1 MPAHPLLLSELPCLS
16 SPQRT
21 PSPVSSP
28 YSVNGEGQGFRPL
41 DTKSPVAISLSPRR
55 LVASGAT
62 IIDRIQDNITEVI
75 SHAFYFN
82 TNRAAMADD
91 IEKYTPQA
99 SSEKAEKSEYEDVD
113 VVPIQQEAIEDAY
126 HIHLS
131 WRSWLVVF
139 ITCFAVMAQVFVVVA
154 AGSVIAFII
163 RDLGDAPIAGWI
175 IQGPLLIQSV
185 LSPIVGR
192 LSDVLDRK
200 YLAAIPPLIAFVGA
214 VVSATAKSMSVLIGG
229 GVLIGTTL
237 STISIVQAIP
247 SEILPLKFRALAN
260 GFAFVGGAV
269 GGLIGALGAGAVTNI
284 SASGWR
290 YIFWIQAAFHGATS
304 LGLLLFY
311 FPPKKQRQ
319 APRMSIKEYI
329 WACDPIGSCLF
340 ISSAT
345 LLLLALD
352 WAGGAYSWSNPHV
365 AVPLSLGLVLL
376 AAFAGY
382 EWKGRSDG
390 LVAHVFFQQNA
401 NFVYS
406 VFAFAVEGWI
416 FYSAVNSVV
425 PQIILQLG
433 FESDAWQIA
442 VRQLSYQLPVLFTS
456 VPVTWY
462 ATRYKDLQSPL
473 LITFTI
479 FLVVTISYAN
489 IKPSWDAPQI
499 GLAVL
504 AGIGQSGPLTLL
516 VACVQFTAPHAFL
529 STATGLAFSARAIGG
544 AFGSAVLNAIIN
556 GRLSGHYAPA
566 VSKAAVDAGLP
577 DSSVSLLLEAF
588 KTGNTGSDAVTGA
601 NATIWDAAINE
612 SQWQYAYA
620 YRLAWSS
627 VIPFVV
633 LAIVA
638 VGLLKGVKELMTEK
652 VEATVE
658 HIERQ

>member
-1 MPAHPLLLSELPCLS
+1 
-16 SPQRT
+16 
-21 PSPVSSP
+21 
-28 YSVNGEGQGFRPL
+28 
-41 DTKSPVAISLSPRR
+41 
-55 LVASGAT
+55 
-62 IIDRIQDNITEVI
+62 
-75 SHAFYFN
+75 
-82 TNRAAMADD
+82 MADNVKKPVTQTALA
-91 IEKYTPQA
+91 EA
-99 SSEKAEKSEYEDVD
+99 EKAEHEDLEI
-113 VVPIQQEAIEDAY
+113 VPIQQEAVEDAY
-126 HIHLS
+126 HVHLG

-139 ITCFAVMAQVFVVVA
+139 ITCFAITAQVFVVVA
-154 AGSVIAFII
+154 AGSMIAFIV

-214 VVSATAKSMSVLIGG
+214 VVSATAKSMPVLIGG

-260 GFAFVGGAV
+260 GFAFVGGAI
-269 GGLIGALGAGAVTNI
+269 GGLIGALGAGAVTNV

-290 YIFWIQAAFHGATS
+290 YIFWIQAAFHGITS

-311 FPPKKQRQ
+311 FPPKQDLKRSK
-319 APRMSIKEYI
+319 MSIRDYI
-329 WACDPIGSCLF
+329 WACDPIGSALF

-345 LLLLALD
+345 LLLIALD
-352 WAGGAYSWSNPHV
+352 WAGGAYGWSNAHV

-376 AAFAGY
+376 VGFAGY
-382 EWKGRSDG
+382 EWRGRSDG
-390 LVAHVFFQQNA
+390 LVAHVFFRQNA
-401 NFVYS
+401 NFVYA

-433 FESDAWQIA
+433 FETNAWKIA

-456 VPVTWY
+456 IPVTWY
-462 ATRYKDLQSPL
+462 ATRFKDLQSPL
-473 LITFTI
+473 LVTFTL

-489 IKPSWDAPQI
+489 IKPTWNAAQI
-499 GLAVL
+499 GLGVL

-516 VACVQFTAPHAFL
+516 VACVQFTAPHTFL

-556 GRLSGHYAPA
+556 GRLSGHYNSA
-566 VSKAAVDAGLP
+566 VSKAAMDAGLP
-577 DSSVSLLLEAF
+577 EASIPSLLQAFEA
-588 KTGNTGSDAVTGA
+588 GNIGSNAVEGA
-601 NATIWDAAINE
+601 NAAIWAAAVKE

-633 LAIVA
+633 LALVA
-638 VGLLKGVKELMTEK
+638 VALLKGVKELMIEK

-658 HIERQ
+658 HVERD

>member
-1 MPAHPLLLSELPCLS
+1 MANDVEKPAPEATLDKAELSEDENPNV
-16 SPQRT
+16 
-21 PSPVSSP
+21 VS
-28 YSVNGEGQGFRPL
+28 
-41 DTKSPVAISLSPRR
+41 
-55 LVASGAT
+55 
-62 IIDRIQDNITEVI
+62 
-75 SHAFYFN
+75 
-82 TNRAAMADD
+82 
-91 IEKYTPQA
+91 
-99 SSEKAEKSEYEDVD
+99 
-113 VVPIQQEAIEDAY
+113 IQQEAVEGAY
-126 HIHLS
+126 HIQLS

-139 ITCFAVMAQVFVVVA
+139 ITCFAIMSQVFVVVA

-260 GFAFVGGAV
+260 GFAFVGGAI
-269 GGLIGALGAGAVTNI
+269 GGLIGALGAGAVTNVG
-284 SASGWR
+284 ASGWR
-290 YIFWIQAAFHGATS
+290 YIFWIQAAFHGITS

-311 FPPKKQRQ
+311 HPPNRRVERPK
-319 APRMSIKEYI
+319 MSIREYI
-329 WACDPIGSCLF
+329 WACDPIGSTLF

-352 WAGGAYSWSNPHV
+352 WVGGAYTWSDPHV

-376 AAFAGY
+376 VGFAGY

-390 LVAHVFFQQNA
+390 LVAHIFFQKNA
-401 NFVYS
+401 NFVYA

-433 FESDAWQIA
+433 FETDAWQIS
-442 VRQLSYQLPVLFTS
+442 VRQLSYQLPVLFAS
-456 VPVTWY
+456 VPITWY

-473 LITFTI
+473 LVTFII
-479 FLVVTISYAN
+479 FLAVTISYAN
-489 IKPSWDAPQI
+489 IKPTWNTAQI
-499 GLAVL
+499 GFNVL
-504 AGIGQSGPLTLL
+504 AGIGQAGPLTLL

-577 DSSVSLLLEAF
+577 EGSVQSLLLALEA
-588 KTGNTGSDAVTGA
+588 GDIGSDIVDGA
-601 NATIWDAAINE
+601 NATIWAATVQE
-612 SQWQYAYA
+612 SQWQYAHA

-638 VGLLKGVKELMTEK
+638 VALLKGVKELMTEK

-658 HIERQ
+658 HVEHVERE

>member
-1 MPAHPLLLSELPCLS
+1 MPNDVE
-16 SPQRT
+16 
-21 PSPVSSP
+21 
-28 YSVNGEGQGFRPL
+28 
-41 DTKSPVAISLSPRR
+41 KPVAPKVSAGVENAQHEEL
-55 LVASGAT
+55 
-62 IIDRIQDNITEVI
+62 E
-75 SHAFYFN
+75 
-82 TNRAAMADD
+82 
-91 IEKYTPQA
+91 
-99 SSEKAEKSEYEDVD
+99 
-113 VVPIQQEAIEDAY
+113 VVPIQQEAVEGVY
-126 HIHLS
+126 HVHLS

-139 ITCFAVMAQVFVVVA
+139 ITCFAVTAQVFVVVA

-260 GFAFVGGAV
+260 GFAFVGGAI
-269 GGLIGALGAGAVTNI
+269 GGLIGALGAGAVTNV
-284 SASGWR
+284 SAAGWR
-290 YIFWIQAAFHGATS
+290 YIFWIQAAFHGVTS

-311 FPPKKQRQ
+311 FPPKQDLKREK
-319 APRMSIKEYI
+319 MSIRDYI
-329 WACDPIGSCLF
+329 WACDPIGSALF

-352 WAGGAYSWSNPHV
+352 WAGGAYAWSDPHV

-376 AAFAGY
+376 VGFAGY

-390 LVAHVFFQQNA
+390 LVAHVFFRQNA
-401 NFVYS
+401 NFVYA

-433 FESDAWQIA
+433 FETDAWQIA

-456 VPVTWY
+456 IPVTWY
-462 ATRYKDLQSPL
+462 ATRFKDLQSPL
-473 LITFTI
+473 LVTFTI

-489 IKPSWDAPQI
+489 ITPTWNAAQI
-499 GLAVL
+499 GLGVL

-577 DSSVSLLLEAF
+577 EASVPSLLQAFEA
-588 KTGNTGSDAVTGA
+588 GEIGSDAVEGA
-601 NATIWDAAINE
+601 NAAIWSAAIQE
-612 SQWQYAYA
+612 SQWQYAHA

-633 LAIVA
+633 LAIIAVA
-638 VGLLKGVKELMTEK
+638 LLKGVRELMTEK

-658 HIERQ
+658 RIER

>member
-1 MPAHPLLLSELPCLS
+1 
-16 SPQRT
+16 
-21 PSPVSSP
+21 
-28 YSVNGEGQGFRPL
+28 
-41 DTKSPVAISLSPRR
+41 
-55 LVASGAT
+55 
-62 IIDRIQDNITEVI
+62 
-75 SHAFYFN
+75 
-82 TNRAAMADD
+82 MADD
-91 IEKYTPQA
+91 EEKPAPQITPAETEKPEHEDIEI
-99 SSEKAEKSEYEDVD
+99 
-113 VVPIQQEAIEDAY
+113 VPIQQEAVEGVY
-126 HIHLS
+126 HVHLG

-139 ITCFAVMAQVFVVVA
+139 ITCFAVTAQVFVVVA

-200 YLAAIPPLIAFVGA
+200 WLATIPPLIAFVGA

-260 GFAFVGGAV
+260 GFAFVGGAI
-269 GGLIGALGAGAVTNI
+269 GGLIGALGAGAVTNV

-290 YIFWIQAAFHGATS
+290 YIFWIQAAFHGITS

-311 FPPKKQRQ
+311 YPPKQDLKR
-319 APRMSIKEYI
+319 PKMLIRDYI
-329 WACDPIGSCLF
+329 WACDPIGSALF

-352 WAGGAYSWSNPHV
+352 WAGGAYAWSDTHV

-376 AAFAGY
+376 VGFAGY
-382 EWKGRSDG
+382 EWKARSDG

-401 NFVYS
+401 NFVYA

-433 FESDAWQIA
+433 FETDAWQIA

-456 VPVTWY
+456 IPITWY
-462 ATRYKDLQSPL
+462 ATRFKDLQTPL
-473 LITFTI
+473 LVTFTT

-489 IKPSWDAPQI
+489 INPTWNAAQI
-499 GLAVL
+499 GLGVL

-566 VSKAAVDAGLP
+566 VSKAAIDAGLP
-577 DSSVSLLLEAF
+577 ETSVTSLLQAFEA
-588 KTGNTGSDAVTGA
+588 GDVGSDAVQGA
-601 NATIWDAAINE
+601 NTAVWAAAVKE

-627 VIPFVV
+627 IIPFVV

-638 VGLLKGVKELMTEK
+638 VALLKGVKELMTEK

-658 HIERQ
+658 HVERE